1 MNQVRTIVIG
11 AGLMARQHLE
21 MMLQQQDTTEIVAL
35 CDPSQ
40 QQLQLASELF
50 EERDLPIPAT
60 GPQLEVLLQEFRG
73 ELDAALIVTPH
84 AFHLRQ
90 ATMCLESGLDVLLEK
105 PMVMNARQAR
115 TLIKETSAAKRLLV
129 VAFPGSLSP
138 QIREAKNIM
147 RSGQLGV
154 VQSVNGFAWQNWKT
168 NTANTWRQ
176 MPKLS
181 GGGFLFDT
189 GAHLLNTTC
198 DLVGEDFTEVAAWLD
213 NRGAPVDII
222 GTVMAKT
229 KSGVYVTM
237 HGCGDSFP
245 TWASEILV
253 VGNGGLL
260 RTGIW
265 GERLEI
271 QVGKPRSK
279 GFKTKNIKLPE
290 SLGVWEQ
297 FLDVRAGKM
306 ENPCPPKVGLRMAKL
321 WDAINES
328 AGQGGK
334 PVSLEQ

>member
-1 MNQVRTIVIG
+1 
-11 AGLMARQHLE
+11 MARHHIN
-21 MMLQQQDTTEIVAL
+21 MMLQQQATTEIVAL

-40 QQLQLASELF
+40 QQLELASELF
-50 EERDLPIPAT
+50 EKVGLPAPAT
-60 GPQLEVLLQEFRG
+60 GPQLETLLQEFRG

-84 AFHLRQ
+84 AFHLKQ
-90 ATMCLESGLDVLLEK
+90 ATACLESGLDVLLEK

-115 TLIKETSAAKRLLV
+115 KLIKTTKQTGHLLV

-138 QIREAKNIM
+138 QIREAKNIL
-147 RSGQLGV
+147 RDGKIGV
-154 VQSVNGFAWQNWKT
+154 VQSVNGMAWQNWKT

-198 DLVGEDFTEVAAWLD
+198 DLVGEDFVEVAAWLD
-213 NRGAPVDII
+213 HRGAPVDII

-237 HGCGDSFP
+237 HGCGDAFP
-245 TWASEILV
+245 TWASEIIV
-253 VGNGGLL
+253 VGNGGLV

-265 GERLEI
+265 GERLEV
-271 QVGKPRSK
+271 QYGKARGFSFQPRK
-279 GFKTKNIKLPE
+279 IKLPP

-297 FLDVRAGKM
+297 FLEVRDGKM
-306 ENPCPPKVGLRMAKL
+306 ENPCPPEVGLRMAKL

-328 AGQGGK
+328 SQQGGK
-334 PVSLEQ
+334 PVALK